1 MCDICF
7 VTHLFSF
14 YNETMK
20 NKNLFYQIL
29 ISFVLVSVLT
39 NMACLFIRNSVI
51 QQEKLKAEYTVNS
64 TINRV
69 EIKLESYIEKVG
81 FLKKTIE
88 AGIDLDDAYFESVA
102 SRLYGDDPAVK
113 TIELAPNGIIQNAY
127 PFKENQKAIGMDMLA
142 EHERKEAATL
152 AKDTR
157 KYTLEGPYDL
167 KQGGKGALLYDPI
180 YVNEEFWGFSILVID
195 WDAFLDEIHLS
206 DLKKASYDFV
216 IWKKDRSTKE
226 KIVIAQSSKNIDSNT
241 LLIKCKL
248 PNNKWNFEIVPKQGW
263 INTYVIRSLVIAS
276 VLIDFLVTAAIA
288 QFEIRHRKDLEY
300 ASQIEWQAKKAQEA
314 SAAKSR
320 FLFSMSHD
328 IRTPMNAIMG
338 YTELM
343 EKNIGNAEKEKDY
356 LSKIHSSSKFLLDL
370 INSILEMARI
380 ESGKETL
387 NIKACNIF
395 DVLDS
400 LNSVFEKLAHEKGL
414 EYQCTTKI
422 QHPYI
427 YCDPIKL
434 EEILLNII
442 GNSIKYTDEGMVLI
456 QIEEGES
463 GHFQCMI
470 QDTGIG
476 MSEAYLPHA
485 FEDFSRE
492 KSGTQTSVKG
502 TGLGLAIVK
511 SLVELMN
518 GTIEISSQV
527 NQGTTTRIKFHFE
540 IAKESELEKNQETNI
555 IDLKGKHILLA
566 EDNDLNAE
574 IAMTLLSDY
583 GLIVDHVSDGIA
595 CVKKVKENKYDLILM
610 DIQMPNMDGYQATQ
624 KIREFSDIPIVAM
637 TANAFE
643 EDKQK
648 ALSIGMNGH
657 IAKPIDMDKVIK
669 TLSNVFVF
677 KCPVCGKYTFQSG
690 PGSYEI
696 CPVCGW
702 EDDKAQYKDPNLKGG
717 ANKLSLKEYKEQY
730 EKNHE

>member
-1 MCDICF
+1 MIIF

-20 NKNLFYQIL
+20 NKNLIYQIL

-206 DLKKASYDFV
+206 DLKKASYDLV

-343 EKNIGNAEKEKDY
+343 EKNVGNIEKEKDY

-434 EEILLNII
+434 EEILLNVV
-442 GNSIKYTDEGMVLI
+442 GNSVKYTKNGNISIHV
-456 QIEEGES
+456 EEVES
-463 GHFQCMI
+463 GQFQCMI

-511 SLVELMN
+511 SLVELMH

-527 NQGTTTRIKFHFE
+527 NQGTTTRMKFHFE

-595 CVKKVKENKYDLILM
+595 CVKQVKEKEYDAVLM
-610 DIQMPNMDGYQATQ
+610 DVQMPNMDGYQATQ

-657 IAKPIDMDKVIK
+657 IAKPIDMDKVIS
-669 TLSNVFVF
+669 TLSRVLTF

-717 ANKLSLKEYKEQY
+717 ANKLSLKEYKGRY
-730 EKNHE
+730 EKNHQ

>member
-1 MCDICF
+1 MIIF

-88 AGIDLDDAYFESVA
+88 AGIDVDDAYFESMA

-113 TIELAPNGIIQNAY
+113 TIELAPNGIIQNVY
-127 PFKENQKAIGMDMLA
+127 PFKENQKAIGMNMLA
-142 EHERKEAATL
+142 EYERKEAATL

-216 IWKKDRSTKE
+216 IWKTDRVTKK
-226 KIVIAQSSKNIDSNT
+226 KIIISQSSKNIDSNT

-263 INTYVIRSLVIAS
+263 INTYVMISLAVAS
-276 VLIDFLVTAAIA
+276 ILIDFLVTAAIA
-288 QFEIRHRKDLEY
+288 QFEIRHRKDLAY

-343 EKNIGNAEKEKDY
+343 EKNVGNIEKEKDY

-400 LNSVFEKLAHEKGL
+400 LNSVFEKQAEQKGL
-414 EYQCTTKI
+414 TYQCNTKI
-422 QHPYI
+422 EHPYV
-427 YCDPIKL
+427 YCDQIKF
-434 EEILLNII
+434 EEILLNVI
-442 GNSIKYTDEGMVLI
+442 GNSVKYTKNGNISIHV
-456 QIEEGES
+456 EEVETGS
-463 GHFQCMI
+463 FQCII

-492 KSGTQTSVKG
+492 KSGTQTSIKG
-502 TGLGLAIVK
+502 TGLGLSIVK
-511 SLVELMN
+511 SLVELMH

-527 NQGTTTRIKFHFE
+527 NQGTTTRMKFHFE

-574 IAMTLLSDY
+574 IAMTLLFDY
-583 GLIVDHVSDGIA
+583 GFIVDHVSDGIA
-595 CVKKVKENKYDLILM
+595 CVKQVKEKEYDVVLM

-717 ANKLSLKEYKEQY
+717 ANKLSLKEYKERY

>member
-1 MCDICF
+1 MIIF

-88 AGIDLDDAYFESVA
+88 AGIDVDDAYFESMA

-113 TIELAPNGIIQNAY
+113 TIELAPNGIIQNVY
-127 PFKENQKAIGMDMLA
+127 PFKENQKAIGMNMLT
-142 EHERKEAATL
+142 EYERKEAATL

-180 YVNEEFWGFSILVID
+180 YVNEKFWGFSILVID

-216 IWKKDRSTKE
+216 IWKTDRVTKK
-226 KIVIAQSSKNIDSNT
+226 KIIISQSSKNIDSNT

-263 INTYVIRSLVIAS
+263 INTYVMISLAVAS
-276 VLIDFLVTAAIA
+276 ILIDFLVTAAIA

-400 LNSVFEKLAHEKGL
+400 LNSVFEKQAEQKGL
-414 EYQCTTKI
+414 TYQCNTKI
-422 QHPYI
+422 EHPYV
-427 YCDPIKL
+427 YCDQIKF
-434 EEILLNII
+434 EEILLNVI
-442 GNSIKYTDEGMVLI
+442 GNSVKYTKNGNISIHV
-456 QIEEGES
+456 EEVETGS
-463 GHFQCMI
+463 FQCII

-492 KSGTQTSVKG
+492 KSGTQTSIKG
-502 TGLGLAIVK
+502 TGLGLSIVK
-511 SLVELMN
+511 SLVELMH

-527 NQGTTTRIKFHFE
+527 NQGTTTRMKFHFE

-574 IAMTLLSDY
+574 IAMTLLFDY
-583 GLIVDHVSDGIA
+583 GFIVDHVSDGIA
-595 CVKKVKENKYDLILM
+595 CVKQVKEKEYDVVLM

-717 ANKLSLKEYKEQY
+717 ANRLSLKEYKKQY

>member
-1 MCDICF
+1 MIIF

-20 NKNLFYQIL
+20 NKNLIYQIL

-395 DVLDS
+395 DIIES
-400 LNSVFEKLAHEKGL
+400 MNSVFEKLAHEKGL

-463 GHFQCMI
+463 GQFQCMI

-502 TGLGLAIVK
+502 TGLGLSIVK
-511 SLVELMN
+511 SLVELMH

-527 NQGTTTRIKFHFE
+527 NQGTTTRMKFHFE

-574 IAMTLLSDY
+574 IAMTLLFDY

-595 CVKKVKENKYDLILM
+595 CVKQVKEKEYDAVLM

-657 IAKPIDMDKVIK
+657 IAKPIDMDKVIS
-669 TLSNVFVF
+669 TLSRVLTF

-717 ANKLSLKEYKEQY
+717 ANRLSLKEYKERY
-730 EKNHE
+730 EKNHQ

>member
-1 MCDICF
+1 MIIF

-20 NKNLFYQIL
+20 NKNLIYQIL

-288 QFEIRHRKDLEY
+288 QFEIRHRKDLKY

-395 DVLDS
+395 DIIES
-400 LNSVFEKLAHEKGL
+400 MNSVFEKLAHEKGL

-463 GHFQCMI
+463 GQFQCMI

-527 NQGTTTRIKFHFE
+527 NQGTTTRMKFHFE

-595 CVKKVKENKYDLILM
+595 CVKQVKEKEYDAVLM

-657 IAKPIDMDKVIK
+657 IAKPIDMDNVIS
-669 TLSNVFVF
+669 TLSRVLTF

-717 ANKLSLKEYKEQY
+717 ANRLSLKEYKERY
-730 EKNHE
+730 EKNHQ

>member
-1 MCDICF
+1 MIIF

-20 NKNLFYQIL
+20 NKNLIYQVL

-113 TIELAPNGIIQNAY
+113 TIELAPNGIIQNVY
-127 PFKENQKAIGMDMLA
+127 PFKENQKAIGMNMLA

-180 YVNEEFWGFSILVID
+180 YVNEKFWGFSILVID

-216 IWKKDRSTKE
+216 IWKTDRVTKK
-226 KIVIAQSSKNIDSNT
+226 KIIISQSSKNIDSNT

-263 INTYVIRSLVIAS
+263 INTYVMRSLVVAS
-276 VLIDFLVTAAIA
+276 ILIDFLVTAAIA

-400 LNSVFEKLAHEKGL
+400 LNSVFEKQAEQKGL
-414 EYQCTTKI
+414 TYQCNTKI
-422 QHPYI
+422 EHPYV
-427 YCDPIKL
+427 YCDQIKF
-434 EEILLNII
+434 EEILLNVI
-442 GNSIKYTDEGMVLI
+442 GNSVKYTKNGNISIHV
-456 QIEEGES
+456 EEVETGS
-463 GHFQCMI
+463 FQCII

-492 KSGTQTSVKG
+492 KSGTQTSIKG
-502 TGLGLAIVK
+502 TGLGLSIVK
-511 SLVELMN
+511 SLVELMH

-527 NQGTTTRIKFHFE
+527 NQGTTTRMKFHFE

-574 IAMTLLSDY
+574 IAMTLLFDY
-583 GLIVDHVSDGIA
+583 GFIVDHVSDGIA
-595 CVKKVKENKYDLILM
+595 CVKQVKEKEYDVVLM

-696 CPVCGW
+696 CPICGW
-702 EDDKAQYKDPNLKGG
+702 ENDKAQYKDPTLKGG
-717 ANKLSLKEYKEQY
+717 ANRLSLKEYKKQY
-730 EKNHE
+730 EKNHQ

>member
-1 MCDICF
+1 MIIF

-20 NKNLFYQIL
+20 NKNLIYQIL

-113 TIELAPNGIIQNAY
+113 TIELAPKGIIQNVY
-127 PFKENQKAIGMDMLA
+127 PFKENQKAIGMNMLA

-216 IWKKDRSTKE
+216 IWKTDRSTKK

-400 LNSVFEKLAHEKGL
+400 LNSVFEKQAEQKGL
-414 EYQCTTKI
+414 TYQCTTKI
-422 QHPYI
+422 EHPYV
-427 YCDPIKL
+427 YCDQIKF
-434 EEILLNII
+434 EEILLNVV
-442 GNSIKYTDEGMVLI
+442 GNSVKYTKNGNISIHV
-456 QIEEGES
+456 EEVES
-463 GHFQCMI
+463 GQFQCMI

-502 TGLGLAIVK
+502 TGLGLSIVK
-511 SLVELMN
+511 SLVELMH

-527 NQGTTTRIKFHFE
+527 NQGTTTRIEFHFE
-540 IAKESELEKNQETNI
+540 IASENELENKQETNI
-555 IDLKGKHILLA
+555 IDLKEKHILLA

-583 GLIVDHVSDGIA
+583 GFIVDRVNDGIA

-624 KIREFSDIPIVAM
+624 KIRVFSNIPIVAM
-637 TANAFE
+637 SANAFE

-648 ALSIGMNGH
+648 ALSIGMNGY
-657 IAKPIDMDKVIK
+657 IAKPIDMDKAVQ
-669 TLSNVFVF
+669 TLSNVCAF
-677 KCPVCGKYTFQSG
+677 KCPVCGQYTFKSG

-696 CPVCGW
+696 CPICGW
-702 EDDKAQYKDPNLKGG
+702 EDDKAQYLDPTLTGG
-717 ANKLSLKEYKEQY
+717 ANHLSLKEYKEQY
-730 EKNHE
+730 EKNYQ

>member
-1 MCDICF
+1 MIIF

-20 NKNLFYQIL
+20 NKNLIYQIL

-216 IWKKDRSTKE
+216 IWKTDRATKK
-226 KIVIAQSSKNIDSNT
+226 KIIISQSSKNIDSNT

-395 DVLDS
+395 DIIES
-400 LNSVFEKLAHEKGL
+400 MNSVFEKLAHEKGL

-463 GHFQCMI
+463 GQFQCMI

-492 KSGTQTSVKG
+492 KSGTQTRVKG

-511 SLVELMN
+511 SLVELMH

-527 NQGTTTRIKFHFE
+527 NQGTTTRMKFHFE

-574 IAMTLLSDY
+574 IAMTLLFDY

-595 CVKKVKENKYDLILM
+595 CVKQVKEKEYDVVLM

-717 ANKLSLKEYKEQY
+717 ANKLSLKEYKERY
-730 EKNHE
+730 EKNHQ

>member
-1 MCDICF
+1 
-7 VTHLFSF
+7 
-14 YNETMK
+14 MK
-20 NKNLFYQIL
+20 NKNLIYQIL

-113 TIELAPNGIIQNAY
+113 TIELAPNGIIQNVY
-127 PFKENQKAIGMDMLA
+127 PFKENQKAIGMNMLA

-180 YVNEEFWGFSILVID
+180 YVNEKFWGFSILVID

-216 IWKKDRSTKE
+216 IWKTDRVTKK
-226 KIVIAQSSKNIDSNT
+226 KIIISQSSKNIDSNT

-263 INTYVIRSLVIAS
+263 INTYVMRSLVVAS
-276 VLIDFLVTAAIA
+276 ILIDFLVTAAIA

-400 LNSVFEKLAHEKGL
+400 LNSVFEKQAEQKGL
-414 EYQCTTKI
+414 TYQCNTKI
-422 QHPYI
+422 EHPYV
-427 YCDPIKL
+427 YCDQIKF
-434 EEILLNII
+434 EEILLNVI
-442 GNSIKYTDEGMVLI
+442 GNSVKYTKNGNISIHV
-456 QIEEGES
+456 EEVETGS
-463 GHFQCMI
+463 FQCII

-492 KSGTQTSVKG
+492 KSGTQTSIKG
-502 TGLGLAIVK
+502 TWLGLSIVK
-511 SLVELMN
+511 SLVELMH

-527 NQGTTTRIKFHFE
+527 NQGTTTRMKFHFE

-574 IAMTLLSDY
+574 IAMTLLFDY
-583 GLIVDHVSDGIA
+583 GFIVDHVSDGIA
-595 CVKKVKENKYDLILM
+595 CVKQVKEKEYDVVLM

-637 TANAFE
+637 TANAFM
-643 EDKQK
+643 EDKIK
-648 ALSIGMNGH
+648 AKKAGMNAH
-657 IAKPIDMDKVIK
+657 VSKPLDRDILIQVIAK
-669 TLSNVFVF
+669 L
-677 KCPVCGKYTFQSG
+677 CG
-690 PGSYEI
+690 
-696 CPVCGW
+696 
-702 EDDKAQYKDPNLKGG
+702 YK
-717 ANKLSLKEYKEQY
+717 SV
-730 EKNHE
+730 

>member
-1 MCDICF
+1 MIIF

-20 NKNLFYQIL
+20 NKNLIYQIL

-113 TIELAPNGIIQNAY
+113 TIELAPNGIIQNVY
-127 PFKENQKAIGMDMLA
+127 PFKENQKAIGMNMLA
-142 EHERKEAATL
+142 EYERKEAATL

-180 YVNEEFWGFSILVID
+180 YVNEKFWGFSILVID

-216 IWKKDRSTKE
+216 IWKTDRVTKK
-226 KIVIAQSSKNIDSNT
+226 KIIISQSSKNIDSNT
-241 LLIKCKL
+241 LLIKL
-248 PNNKWNFEIVPKQGW
+248 PNNKSNFEIVPKQGW
-263 INTYVIRSLVIAS
+263 INTYVMISLAVAS
-276 VLIDFLVTAAIA
+276 ILIDFLVTAAIA

-343 EKNIGNAEKEKDY
+343 EKNVGNIEKEKDY

-400 LNSVFEKLAHEKGL
+400 LNSVFEKQAEQKGL
-414 EYQCTTKI
+414 TYQCTTKI
-422 QHPYI
+422 EHPYV
-427 YCDPIKL
+427 YCDQIKF
-434 EEILLNII
+434 EEILLNVV
-442 GNSIKYTDEGMVLI
+442 GNSVKYTKNGNISIHV
-456 QIEEGES
+456 EEVES
-463 GHFQCMI
+463 GQFQCMI

-502 TGLGLAIVK
+502 TGLGLSIVK
-511 SLVELMN
+511 SLVELMH

-527 NQGTTTRIKFHFE
+527 NQGTTTRMKFHFE

-574 IAMTLLSDY
+574 IAMTLLFDY

-595 CVKKVKENKYDLILM
+595 CVKQVKEKEYDVVLM

-717 ANKLSLKEYKEQY
+717 ANKLSLKEYKERY
-730 EKNHE
+730 EKNH

>member
-1 MCDICF
+1 MIIF

-20 NKNLFYQIL
+20 NKNLIYQVL

-88 AGIDLDDAYFESVA
+88 AGIDVDDAYFESVA

-113 TIELAPNGIIQNAY
+113 TIELAPNGIIQNVY
-127 PFKENQKAIGMDMLA
+127 PFKENQKAIGMNMLA

-180 YVNEEFWGFSILVID
+180 YVNEKFWGFSILVID

-216 IWKKDRSTKE
+216 IWKTDRVTKK
-226 KIVIAQSSKNIDSNT
+226 KIIISQSSKNIDSNT

-263 INTYVIRSLVIAS
+263 INTYVMISLAVAS
-276 VLIDFLVTAAIA
+276 ILIDFLVTAAIA

-343 EKNIGNAEKEKDY
+343 EKNVGNIEKEKDY

-400 LNSVFEKLAHEKGL
+400 LNSVFEKQAEQKGL
-414 EYQCTTKI
+414 TYQCNTKI
-422 QHPYI
+422 EHPYV
-427 YCDPIKL
+427 YCDQIKF
-434 EEILLNII
+434 EEILLNVI
-442 GNSIKYTDEGMVLI
+442 GNSVKYTKNGNISIHV
-456 QIEEGES
+456 EEVETGS
-463 GHFQCMI
+463 FQCII

-492 KSGTQTSVKG
+492 KSGTQTSIKG
-502 TGLGLAIVK
+502 TGLGLSIVK
-511 SLVELMN
+511 SLVELMH

-527 NQGTTTRIKFHFE
+527 NQGTTTRMKFHFE

-574 IAMTLLSDY
+574 IAMTLLFDY
-583 GLIVDHVSDGIA
+583 GFIVDHVSDGIA
-595 CVKKVKENKYDLILM
+595 CVKQVKEKEYDVVLM

-696 CPVCGW
+696 CPICGW
-702 EDDKAQYKDPNLKGG
+702 ENDKAQYKDPTLKGG
-717 ANKLSLKEYKEQY
+717 ANRLSLKEYKKQY
-730 EKNHE
+730 EKNHQ

>member
-1 MCDICF
+1 
-7 VTHLFSF
+7 
-14 YNETMK
+14 MK

-88 AGIDLDDAYFESVA
+88 AGIDVDDAYFESMA

-113 TIELAPNGIIQNAY
+113 TIELAPNGIIQNVY
-127 PFKENQKAIGMDMLA
+127 PFKENQKAIGMNMLA
-142 EHERKEAATL
+142 EYERKEAATL

-216 IWKKDRSTKE
+216 IWKTDRVTKK
-226 KIVIAQSSKNIDSNT
+226 KIIISQSSKNIDSNT

-263 INTYVIRSLVIAS
+263 INTYVMISLAVAS
-276 VLIDFLVTAAIA
+276 ILIDFLVTAAIA

-400 LNSVFEKLAHEKGL
+400 LNSVFEKQAEQKGL
-414 EYQCTTKI
+414 TYQCNTKI
-422 QHPYI
+422 EHPYV
-427 YCDPIKL
+427 YCDQIKF
-434 EEILLNII
+434 EEILLNVI
-442 GNSIKYTDEGMVLI
+442 GNSVKYTKNGNISIHV
-456 QIEEGES
+456 EEVETGS
-463 GHFQCMI
+463 FQCII

-492 KSGTQTSVKG
+492 KSGTQTSIKG
-502 TGLGLAIVK
+502 TGLGLSIVK
-511 SLVELMN
+511 SLVELMH

-527 NQGTTTRIKFHFE
+527 NQGTTTRMKFHFE

-574 IAMTLLSDY
+574 IAMTLLFDY
-583 GLIVDHVSDGIA
+583 GFIVDHVSDGIA
-595 CVKKVKENKYDLILM
+595 CVKQVKEKEYDVVLM

-717 ANKLSLKEYKEQY
+717 ANKLSLKEYKERY
-730 EKNHE
+730 EKNH

>member
-1 MCDICF
+1 
-7 VTHLFSF
+7 
-14 YNETMK
+14 MK

-88 AGIDLDDAYFESVA
+88 AGIDVDDAYFESMA

-113 TIELAPNGIIQNAY
+113 TIELAPNGIIQNVY
-127 PFKENQKAIGMDMLA
+127 PFKENQKAIGMNMLA
-142 EHERKEAATL
+142 EYERKEAATL

-180 YVNEEFWGFSILVID
+180 YVNEKFWGFSILVID

-216 IWKKDRSTKE
+216 IWKTDRVTKK
-226 KIVIAQSSKNIDSNT
+226 KIIISQSSKNIDSNT

-263 INTYVIRSLVIAS
+263 INTYVMISLAVAS
-276 VLIDFLVTAAIA
+276 ILIDFLVTAAIA

-387 NIKACNIF
+387 NIF

-400 LNSVFEKLAHEKGL
+400 LNSVFEKQAEQKGL
-414 EYQCTTKI
+414 TYQCNTKI
-422 QHPYI
+422 EHPYV
-427 YCDPIKL
+427 YCDQIKF
-434 EEILLNII
+434 EEILLNVI
-442 GNSIKYTDEGMVLI
+442 GNSVKYTKNGNISIHV
-456 QIEEGES
+456 EEVETGS
-463 GHFQCMI
+463 FQCII

-492 KSGTQTSVKG
+492 KSGTQTSIKG
-502 TGLGLAIVK
+502 TGLGLSIVK
-511 SLVELMN
+511 SLVELMH

-527 NQGTTTRIKFHFE
+527 NQGTTTRMKFHFE

-574 IAMTLLSDY
+574 IAMTLLFDY
-583 GLIVDHVSDGIA
+583 GFIVDHVSDGIA
-595 CVKKVKENKYDLILM
+595 CVKQVKEKEYDVVLM

-717 ANKLSLKEYKEQY
+717 ANRLSLKEYKKQY

>member
-1 MCDICF
+1 MIIF

-20 NKNLFYQIL
+20 NKNLIYQIL
-29 ISFVLVSVLT
+29 ISFVLVYVLT

-395 DVLDS
+395 DIIES
-400 LNSVFEKLAHEKGL
+400 MNSVFEKLAHEKGL

-463 GHFQCMI
+463 GQFQCMI

-502 TGLGLAIVK
+502 TGLGLSIVK
-511 SLVELMN
+511 SLVELMH

-527 NQGTTTRIKFHFE
+527 NQGTTTRMKFHFE

-595 CVKKVKENKYDLILM
+595 CVKQVKEKEYDVVLM

-643 EDKQK
+643 ENKQK

-677 KCPVCGKYTFQSG
+677 KCPVCGKYTFQTG

-717 ANKLSLKEYKEQY
+717 ANKLSLKEYKERY
-730 EKNHE
+730 EKNH

>member
-1 MCDICF
+1 MIIF

-20 NKNLFYQIL
+20 NKNLIYQVL

-113 TIELAPNGIIQNAY
+113 TIELAPNGIIQNVY
-127 PFKENQKAIGMDMLA
+127 PFKENQKAIGMNMLA

-180 YVNEEFWGFSILVID
+180 YVNEKFWGFSILVID

-216 IWKKDRSTKE
+216 IWKTDRVTKK
-226 KIVIAQSSKNIDSNT
+226 KIIISQSSKNIDSNT

-263 INTYVIRSLVIAS
+263 INTYVMISLAVAS
-276 VLIDFLVTAAIA
+276 ILIDFLVTAAIA

-343 EKNIGNAEKEKDY
+343 EKNVGNIEKEKDY

-400 LNSVFEKLAHEKGL
+400 LNSVFEKQAEQKGL
-414 EYQCTTKI
+414 TYQCNTKI
-422 QHPYI
+422 EHPYV
-427 YCDPIKL
+427 YCDQIKF
-434 EEILLNII
+434 EEILLNVI
-442 GNSIKYTDEGMVLI
+442 GNSVKYTKNGNISIHV
-456 QIEEGES
+456 EEVETGS
-463 GHFQCMI
+463 FQCII

-492 KSGTQTSVKG
+492 KSGTQTSIKG
-502 TGLGLAIVK
+502 TGLGLSIVK
-511 SLVELMN
+511 SLVELMH

-527 NQGTTTRIKFHFE
+527 NQGTTTRMKFHFE

-574 IAMTLLSDY
+574 IAMTLLFDY

-595 CVKKVKENKYDLILM
+595 CVKQVKEKEYDVVLM

-696 CPVCGW
+696 CPICGW
-702 EDDKAQYKDPNLKGG
+702 ENDKAQYKDPTLKGG
-717 ANKLSLKEYKEQY
+717 ANRLSLKEYKKQY
-730 EKNHE
+730 EKNHQ

>member
-1 MCDICF
+1 
-7 VTHLFSF
+7 
-14 YNETMK
+14 MK
-20 NKNLFYQIL
+20 NKNLIYQIL

-113 TIELAPNGIIQNAY
+113 TIELAPNGIIQNVY
-127 PFKENQKAIGMDMLA
+127 PFKENQKAIGMNMLA

-180 YVNEEFWGFSILVID
+180 YVNEKFWGFSILVID

-216 IWKKDRSTKE
+216 IWKTDRVTKK
-226 KIVIAQSSKNIDSNT
+226 KIIISQSSKNIDSNT

-263 INTYVIRSLVIAS
+263 INTYVMRSLVVAS
-276 VLIDFLVTAAIA
+276 ILIDFLVTAAIA

-400 LNSVFEKLAHEKGL
+400 LNSVFEKQAEQKGL
-414 EYQCTTKI
+414 TYQCNTKI
-422 QHPYI
+422 EHPYV
-427 YCDPIKL
+427 YCDQIKF
-434 EEILLNII
+434 EEILLNVI
-442 GNSIKYTDEGMVLI
+442 GNSVKYTKNGNISIHVEE
-456 QIEEGES
+456 IET
-463 GHFQCMI
+463 GHFHCII

-492 KSGTQTSVKG
+492 KSGTQTSIKG
-502 TGLGLAIVK
+502 TGLGLSIVK
-511 SLVELMN
+511 SLVELMH

-527 NQGTTTRIKFHFE
+527 NQGTTTRMKFHFE

-574 IAMTLLSDY
+574 IAMTLLFDY
-583 GLIVDHVSDGIA
+583 GFIVDHVSDGIA
-595 CVKKVKENKYDLILM
+595 CVKQVKEKEYDVVLM

-696 CPVCGW
+696 CPICGW
-702 EDDKAQYKDPNLKGG
+702 ENDKAQYKDPNLKGG
-717 ANKLSLKEYKEQY
+717 ANRLSLKEYKKQY
-730 EKNHE
+730 EKNHQ

>member
-1 MCDICF
+1 MIIF

-20 NKNLFYQIL
+20 NKYVIYRIL
-29 ISFVLVSVLT
+29 ISFVLVSILT

-88 AGIDLDDAYFESVA
+88 AGINLDDAYFESVA

-113 TIELAPNGIIQNAY
+113 TIELAPKGIIQNAY

-216 IWKKDRSTKE
+216 IWKTDRSTKK

-343 EKNIGNAEKEKDY
+343 EKNIGNSEKEKDY

-400 LNSVFEKLAHEKGL
+400 LNSVFEKLAYEKGL

-427 YCDPIKL
+427 YCDPIKF
-434 EEILLNII
+434 EEILLNIV
-442 GNSIKYTDEGMVLI
+442 GNSVKYTKNGNISIHV
-456 QIEEGES
+456 EEVES
-463 GHFQCMI
+463 GQFQCMI

-476 MSEAYLPHA
+476 MSKAYLPHA

-583 GLIVDHVSDGIA
+583 GMIVDHVSDGVA

-624 KIREFSDIPIVAM
+624 IIREFSDIPIVAM

-648 ALSIGMNGH
+648 VLSIGMNGH
-657 IAKPIDMDKVIK
+657 IAKPIDMDKVIS
-669 TLSNVFVF
+669 TLSKVLTF

-702 EDDKAQYKDPNLKGG
+702 EDDKAQYKDPTLKGG

-730 EKNHE
+730 EKNHQ

>member
-1 MCDICF
+1 M
-7 VTHLFSF
+7 V
-14 YNETMK
+14 YNRIMN
-20 NKNLFYQIL
+20 NKNIVYRILILFLL
-29 ISFVLVSVLT
+29 ISFVT
-39 NMACLFIRNSVI
+39 NTACLFIRNSVI
-51 QQEKLKAEYTVNS
+51 TQEKLKAEYTVKS
-64 TINRV
+64 TIDRV
-69 EIKLESYIEKVG
+69 ETKLETYIEKVQ

-88 AGIDLDDAYFESVA
+88 SGIVLDDAYFQSIA
-102 SRLYGDDPAVK
+102 SRLYGDDPAIK
-113 TIELAPNGIIQNAY
+113 TIELAPNGMIQNVY
-127 PFKENQKAIGMDMLA
+127 PLEENKEVLGMNMLT
-142 EHERKEAATL
+142 ERDRKQAATL
-152 AKDTR
+152 AKDTK
-157 KYTLEGPYDL
+157 KYTLEGPYNL

-180 YVNEEFWGFSILVID
+180 YVNDEFWGFSILVID
-195 WDAFLDEIHLS
+195 WDVFLDEIHLS
-206 DLKKASYDFV
+206 DLEKASYDYI
-216 IWKKDRSTKE
+216 IWKTDRITKDKIIISKSTNE
-226 KIVIAQSSKNIDSNT
+226 IDTNT

-263 INTYVIRSLVIAS
+263 INQYLMINLVVAS
-276 VLIDFLVTAAIA
+276 ILIDFLVTAAIA
-288 QFEIRHRKDLEY
+288 QLEIRHRKDLEY

-314 SAAKSR
+314 SASKSR

-356 LSKIHSSSKFLLDL
+356 LSKIRSSSKFLLDL

-387 NIKACNIF
+387 NIKACNIY
-395 DVLDS
+395 DIIES
-400 LNSVFEKLAHEKGL
+400 MNSVFEKLAHEKGL
-414 EYQCTTKI
+414 EYQCTTNI

-427 YCDPIKL
+427 YCDSIKL
-434 EEILLNII
+434 EEILLNIV
-442 GNSIKYTDEGMVLI
+442 GNSVKYTNKGMVLI
-456 QIEEGES
+456 RLEEVES
-463 GHFQCMI
+463 GSFQCMI

-476 MSEAYLPHA
+476 MSEEYLPHA

-492 KSGTQTSVKG
+492 KSGAQTSVKG
-502 TGLGLAIVK
+502 TGLGLSIVK
-511 SLVELMN
+511 SLVELMD

-540 IAKESELEKNQETNI
+540 IASENELENKQETNI
-555 IDLKGKHILLA
+555 IDLKEKHILLA

-574 IAMTLLSDY
+574 IALTLLGEYFSIDR
-583 GLIVDHVSDGIA
+583 VSDGVA

-624 KIREFSDIPIVAM
+624 KIRVFSNIPIVAM
-637 TANAFE
+637 SANAFE

-648 ALSIGMNGH
+648 ALSMGMNGY
-657 IAKPIDMDKVIK
+657 IAKPMDIDKVLETVSK
-669 TLSNVFVF
+669 NLVF
-677 KCPVCGKYTFQSG
+677 KCPVCGQYTFKSG

-717 ANKLSLKEYKEQY
+717 ANRFSLKEYKKQY

>member
-1 MCDICF
+1 MIIF

-20 NKNLFYQIL
+20 NKNLIYQIL

-395 DVLDS
+395 DIIES
-400 LNSVFEKLAHEKGL
+400 MNSVFEKLAHEKGL

-463 GHFQCMI
+463 GQFQCMI

-511 SLVELMN
+511 SLVELMH

-595 CVKKVKENKYDLILM
+595 CVKQVKEKEYDVVLM

-657 IAKPIDMDKVIK
+657 IAKPIDMDKVIS
-669 TLSNVFVF
+669 TLSRVLTF

-690 PGSYEI
+690 PGSYGI

-717 ANKLSLKEYKEQY
+717 ANKLSLKEYKKQY

>member
-1 MCDICF
+1 
-7 VTHLFSF
+7 
-14 YNETMK
+14 
-20 NKNLFYQIL
+20 
-29 ISFVLVSVLT
+29 
-39 NMACLFIRNSVI
+39 
-51 QQEKLKAEYTVNS
+51 
-64 TINRV
+64 
-69 EIKLESYIEKVG
+69 
-81 FLKKTIE
+81 
-88 AGIDLDDAYFESVA
+88 
-102 SRLYGDDPAVK
+102 
-113 TIELAPNGIIQNAY
+113 
-127 PFKENQKAIGMDMLA
+127 
-142 EHERKEAATL
+142 
-152 AKDTR
+152 
-157 KYTLEGPYDL
+157 
-167 KQGGKGALLYDPI
+167 
-180 YVNEEFWGFSILVID
+180 
-195 WDAFLDEIHLS
+195 
-206 DLKKASYDFV
+206 
-216 IWKKDRSTKE
+216 
-226 KIVIAQSSKNIDSNT
+226 
-241 LLIKCKL
+241 
-248 PNNKWNFEIVPKQGW
+248 
-263 INTYVIRSLVIAS
+263 
-276 VLIDFLVTAAIA
+276 
-288 QFEIRHRKDLEY
+288 
-300 ASQIEWQAKKAQEA
+300 
-314 SAAKSR
+314 
-320 FLFSMSHD
+320 MSHD

-400 LNSVFEKLAHEKGL
+400 LNSVFEKQAEQKGL
-414 EYQCTTKI
+414 TYQCNTKI
-422 QHPYI
+422 EHPYV
-427 YCDPIKL
+427 YCDQIKF
-434 EEILLNII
+434 EEILLNVI
-442 GNSIKYTDEGMVLI
+442 GNSVKYTKNGNISIHVEE
-456 QIEEGES
+456 IET
-463 GHFQCMI
+463 GHFQCII

-492 KSGTQTSVKG
+492 KSGTQTSIKG
-502 TGLGLAIVK
+502 TGLGLSIVK
-511 SLVELMN
+511 SLVELMH

-527 NQGTTTRIKFHFE
+527 NQGTTTRMKFHFE

-574 IAMTLLSDY
+574 IAMTLLFDY
-583 GLIVDHVSDGIA
+583 GFIVDHVSDGIA
-595 CVKKVKENKYDLILM
+595 CVKQVKEKEYDVVLM

-637 TANAFE
+637 SANAFE

-717 ANKLSLKEYKEQY
+717 ANRLSLKEYKKQY

>member
-414 EYQCTTKI
+414 EYQCTIKI

-463 GHFQCMI
+463 GQFQCMI

-502 TGLGLAIVK
+502 TGLGLSIVK

-527 NQGTTTRIKFHFE
+527 NQGTTTRMKFHFE

-583 GLIVDHVSDGIA
+583 GLIVDHVNDGIA

-657 IAKPIDMDKVIK
+657 IAKPIDMDKVIS
-669 TLSNVFVF
+669 TLSRVLTF

>member
-1 MCDICF
+1 M
-7 VTHLFSF
+7 V
-14 YNETMK
+14 YNEIME
-20 NKNLFYQIL
+20 NKYLIYRIL
-29 ISFVLVSVLT
+29 IVFVVVTFVT
-39 NMACLFIRNSVI
+39 NMAFVALQKNVVS
-51 QQEKLKAEYTVNS
+51 QEKLKAQYTVNS
-64 TINRV
+64 TISRV

-113 TIELAPNGIIQNAY
+113 TIELAPNGIIQNVY
-127 PFKENQKAIGMDMLA
+127 PFKENQKAIGMDMLT

-216 IWKKDRSTKE
+216 IWKTDRVTKK
-226 KIVIAQSSKNIDSNT
+226 KIIISQSSKNIDPNT

-343 EKNIGNAEKEKDY
+343 EKNIGNSEKEKDY

-400 LNSVFEKLAHEKGL
+400 LNSVFEKLAYEKGL

-427 YCDPIKL
+427 YCDPIKF
-434 EEILLNII
+434 EEILLNIV
-442 GNSIKYTDEGMVLI
+442 GNSVKYTKNGNISIHV
-456 QIEEGES
+456 EEVES
-463 GHFQCMI
+463 GQFQCMI

-476 MSEAYLPHA
+476 MSKAYLPHA

-583 GLIVDHVSDGIA
+583 GMIVDHVSDGVA

-624 KIREFSDIPIVAM
+624 IIREFSDIPIVAM

-648 ALSIGMNGH
+648 VLSIGMNGH
-657 IAKPIDMDKVIK
+657 IAKPIDMDKVIS
-669 TLSNVFVF
+669 TLSKVLTF

-702 EDDKAQYKDPNLKGG
+702 EDDKAQYKDPTLKGG

-730 EKNHE
+730 EKNHQ

>member
-527 NQGTTTRIKFHFE
+527 NQGTTTRMKFHFE

-583 GLIVDHVSDGIA
+583 GVIVDHVSDGIA

-657 IAKPIDMDKVIK
+657 IAKPIDMDKVIS
-669 TLSNVFVF
+669 TLSRVLTF

-717 ANKLSLKEYKEQY
+717 ANRLSLKEYKKQY

>member
-1 MCDICF
+1 
-7 VTHLFSF
+7 
-14 YNETMK
+14 MK
-20 NKNLFYQIL
+20 NKNLIYQIL

-88 AGIDLDDAYFESVA
+88 AGIDVDDAYFESVA

-113 TIELAPNGIIQNAY
+113 TIELAPKGIIQNVY

-167 KQGGKGALLYDPI
+167 KQGGNGALLYDPI
-180 YVNEEFWGFSILVID
+180 YVNEKFWGFSILVID
-195 WDAFLDEIHLS
+195 WDAFLDEIHLN

-216 IWKKDRSTKE
+216 IWKTDRVTKK
-226 KIVIAQSSKNIDSNT
+226 KIIISQSSKNIDSNT

-263 INTYVIRSLVIAS
+263 INTYVMRSLVVAS
-276 VLIDFLVTAAIA
+276 ILIDFLVTAAIA

-343 EKNIGNAEKEKDY
+343 EKNVGNIEKEKDY
-356 LSKIHSSSKFLLDL
+356 LLKIRNSSTFLLDL

-387 NIKACNIF
+387 NIKACNIY
-395 DVLDS
+395 DIIES
-400 LNSVFEKLAHEKGL
+400 LNSVFEKQAEQKGL
-414 EYQCTTKI
+414 TYQCTTKI
-422 QHPYI
+422 EHPYV
-427 YCDPIKL
+427 YCDQIKF
-434 EEILLNII
+434 EEILLNVV
-442 GNSIKYTDEGMVLI
+442 GNSVKYTKNGNISIHV
-456 QIEEGES
+456 EEVES
-463 GHFQCMI
+463 GQFQCMI

-502 TGLGLAIVK
+502 TGLGLSIVK
-511 SLVELMN
+511 SLVELMH

-527 NQGTTTRIKFHFE
+527 NQGTTTRMKFHFE

-574 IAMTLLSDY
+574 IAVTLLSDCD
-583 GLIVDHVSDGIA
+583 LIVDRVDDGIS
-595 CVKKVKENKYDLILM
+595 CVQKVKENKYDLILM

-717 ANKLSLKEYKEQY
+717 ANKLSLKEYKERY
-730 EKNHE
+730 EKNH

>member
-1 MCDICF
+1 M
-7 VTHLFSF
+7 V
-14 YNETMK
+14 YNRSMK
-20 NKNLFYQIL
+20 NKNIVYRIL
-29 ISFVLVSVLT
+29 ILFVLVSLVT
-39 NMACLFIRNSVI
+39 NVACLFIRNSVI
-51 QQEKLKAEYTVNS
+51 TQEKLKAEYTAKS
-64 TINRV
+64 TIDRV
-69 EIKLESYIEKVG
+69 ETKLETYIEKVQ

-88 AGIDLDDAYFESVA
+88 SGIELDDAYFQSIA

-113 TIELAPNGIIQNAY
+113 TIELAPNGVIQNVY
-127 PFKENQKAIGMDMLA
+127 PLKENENVIGMNMLT
-142 EHERKEAATL
+142 ERGRKQAATV
-152 AKDTR
+152 AKDTK

-180 YVNEEFWGFSILVID
+180 YVNDEFWGFSILVID
-195 WDAFLDEIHLS
+195 WDVFLDEIHLK
-206 DLKKASYDFV
+206 DLEKASYDFV
-216 IWKKDRSTKE
+216 IWKKDRNTNE
-226 KIVIAQSSKNIDSNT
+226 KIIVSKSTNDIDSNT

-263 INTYVIRSLVIAS
+263 INQYLMINLVVAS
-276 VLIDFLVTAAIA
+276 ILIDFLVTAAIA
-288 QFEIRHRKDLEY
+288 QLEIRHRKDLEY
-300 ASQIEWQAKKAQEA
+300 ASQIELQAKKAQEA
-314 SAAKSR
+314 STAKSR

-343 EKNIGNAEKEKDY
+343 EKNIGNVEKERDY
-356 LSKIHSSSKFLLDL
+356 LSKIRSSSKFLLDL

-387 NIKACNIF
+387 NIKACNIY
-395 DVLDS
+395 DIIES
-400 LNSVFEKLAHEKGL
+400 MNSVFEKLAHEKGL
-414 EYQCTTKI
+414 EYQCTTNI
-422 QHPYI
+422 QHPYV
-427 YCDPIKL
+427 YCDQIKF
-434 EEILLNII
+434 EEILLNVV
-442 GNSIKYTDEGMVLI
+442 GNSVKYTKNGNISIHV
-456 QIEEGES
+456 EEVES
-463 GHFQCMI
+463 GQFQCMI

-502 TGLGLAIVK
+502 TGLGLSIVK
-511 SLVELMN
+511 SLVELMH

-527 NQGTTTRIKFHFE
+527 NQGTTTRMQFHFE

-574 IAMTLLSDY
+574 IAMTLLFDY

-595 CVKKVKENKYDLILM
+595 CVKQVKEKEYDVVLM

-702 EDDKAQYKDPNLKGG
+702 ENDKAQYKDPNLKGG
-717 ANKLSLKEYKEQY
+717 ANKLSLKEYKERY

>member
-1 MCDICF
+1 
-7 VTHLFSF
+7 
-14 YNETMK
+14 MK
-20 NKNLFYQIL
+20 NKYLVCRIL
-29 ISFVLVSVLT
+29 IGFVLISVIT
-39 NMACLFIRNSVI
+39 NVVCLFIRNSVI

-64 TINRV
+64 TIDRV
-69 EIKLESYIEKVG
+69 EIKLESYIQKVD

-88 AGIDLDDAYFESVA
+88 SGIELDDAYFQSIA

-113 TIELAPNGIIQNAY
+113 TIELAPNGIIQNVY
-127 PFKENQKAIGMDMLA
+127 PFKENQKAIGMNMLA

-157 KYTLEGPYDL
+157 KYTMEGPYDL
-167 KQGGKGALLYDPI
+167 KQGGKGAILYDPI
-180 YVNEEFWGFSILVID
+180 YVNGEFWGFSILVID
-195 WDAFLDEIHLS
+195 WDAFLTEIHLNE
-206 DLKKASYDFV
+206 LEKASYDFV
-216 IWKKDRSTKE
+216 IWKKDRVTKE
-226 KIVIAQSSKNIDSNT
+226 KIIISKSSENIGSDT
-241 LLIKCKL
+241 LLVKCAL
-248 PNNKWNFEIVPKQGW
+248 PNNNWNFEIIPKNGW
-263 INTYVIRSLVIAS
+263 INKYEMMSLVVAS
-276 VLIDFLVTAAIA
+276 IMIDFLVTAAIA
-288 QFEIRHRKDLEY
+288 QLEIRHRKDLEY
-300 ASQIEWQAKKAQEA
+300 ASQIEKQAQEAKEA

-434 EEILLNII
+434 EEILLNIV

-583 GLIVDHVSDGIA
+583 GLIVDHVNDGIA

-624 KIREFSDIPIVAM
+624 KIRELSDIPIVAM

-657 IAKPIDMDKVIK
+657 IAKPIDMDKVIL
-669 TLSNVFVF
+669 TLSRVLTF

>member
-1 MCDICF
+1 MIIF

-88 AGIDLDDAYFESVA
+88 AGIDVDDAYFESVA

-113 TIELAPNGIIQNAY
+113 TIELAPNGIIQNVY
-127 PFKENQKAIGMDMLA
+127 PFKENQKAIGMNMLV

-216 IWKKDRSTKE
+216 IWKTDRATKK
-226 KIVIAQSSKNIDSNT
+226 KIIISQSSKNIDSNT

-300 ASQIEWQAKKAQEA
+300 ASQIEWQAKKTQEA

-400 LNSVFEKLAHEKGL
+400 LNSVFEKQAEQKGL
-414 EYQCTTKI
+414 TYQCTTKI
-422 QHPYI
+422 EHPYV
-427 YCDPIKL
+427 YCDQIKF
-434 EEILLNII
+434 EEILLNVV
-442 GNSIKYTDEGMVLI
+442 GNSVKYTKNGNISIHV
-456 QIEEGES
+456 EEVES
-463 GHFQCMI
+463 GHFQCII

-502 TGLGLAIVK
+502 TGLGLSIVK
-511 SLVELMN
+511 SLVELMH

-527 NQGTTTRIKFHFE
+527 NQGTTTRIKFQFE
-540 IAKESELEKNQETNI
+540 IASENELENNQETNI

-610 DIQMPNMDGYQATQ
+610 DIQMPNMNGYLATQ
-624 KIREFSDIPIVAM
+624 KIREIPEKNTIPIIAM
-637 TANAFE
+637 SANAFD
-643 EDKQK
+643 EDKKQALK
-648 ALSIGMNGH
+648 AGMNGY
-657 IAKPIDMDKVIK
+657 ISKPIDMDK
-669 TLSNVFVF
+669 L
-677 KCPVCGKYTFQSG
+677 QSQII
-690 PGSYEI
+690 EI
-696 CPVCGW
+696 
-702 EDDKAQYKDPNLKGG
+702 
-717 ANKLSLKEYKEQY
+717 LKEKAGS
-730 EKNHE
+730 

>member
-1 MCDICF
+1 
-7 VTHLFSF
+7 
-14 YNETMK
+14 MK

-88 AGIDLDDAYFESVA
+88 AGIDVDDAYFESMA

-113 TIELAPNGIIQNAY
+113 TIELAPNGIIQNVY
-127 PFKENQKAIGMDMLA
+127 PFKENQKAIGMNMLA
-142 EHERKEAATL
+142 EYERKEAATL

-180 YVNEEFWGFSILVID
+180 YVNEKFWGFSILVID

-216 IWKKDRSTKE
+216 IWKTDRVTKK
-226 KIVIAQSSKNIDSNT
+226 KIIISQSSKNIDSNT

-263 INTYVIRSLVIAS
+263 INTYVMISLAVAS
-276 VLIDFLVTAAIA
+276 ILIDFLVTAAIA

-400 LNSVFEKLAHEKGL
+400 LNSVFDKQAEQKGL
-414 EYQCTTKI
+414 TYQCNTKI
-422 QHPYI
+422 EHPYV
-427 YCDPIKL
+427 YCDQIKF
-434 EEILLNII
+434 EEILLNVI
-442 GNSIKYTDEGMVLI
+442 GNSVKYTKNGNISIHV
-456 QIEEGES
+456 EEVETGS
-463 GHFQCMI
+463 FQCII

-492 KSGTQTSVKG
+492 KSGTQTSIKG
-502 TGLGLAIVK
+502 TGLGLSIVK
-511 SLVELMN
+511 SLVELMH

-527 NQGTTTRIKFHFE
+527 NQGTTTRMKFHFE

-574 IAMTLLSDY
+574 IAMTLLFDY
-583 GLIVDHVSDGIA
+583 GFIVDHVSDGIA
-595 CVKKVKENKYDLILM
+595 CVKQVKEKEYDVVLM

-717 ANKLSLKEYKEQY
+717 ANRLSLKEYKKQY